1 MHGASQLIVSFIPGG
16 VKDLPECNRLT
27 VVQGHTFDGRCMYI
41 WCIAQQGWLPILP
54 HNVPSNVA
62 RRPRCCNTG
71 FAPSQCRDRDFTRV
85 ISQIAVCAAS
95 LALRRGFGLQP
106 SSSSGGEMR
115 VGASRFVALRSW
127 PLRSATAFSLNSA
140 VLEFSLRYRLSI
152 RASMH
157 RHLTLLLGAL
167 SLPTYP
173 LRRRVENVIDDDG
186 VRQRVDFSALVEKV
200 ESDSGSAQIIIQLME
215 RDLKQKGAEDG
226 AMLRLAARL
235 STERFFVA
243 FGGPRGANH
252 KPEFAFVRRRVPARN
267 G

>member
-1 MHGASQLIVSFIPGG
+1 
-16 VKDLPECNRLT
+16 
-27 VVQGHTFDGRCMYI
+27 
-41 WCIAQQGWLPILP
+41 
-54 HNVPSNVA
+54 
-62 RRPRCCNTG
+62 
-71 FAPSQCRDRDFTRV
+71 
-85 ISQIAVCAAS
+85 
-95 LALRRGFGLQP
+95 
-106 SSSSGGEMR
+106 
-115 VGASRFVALRSW
+115 
-127 PLRSATAFSLNSA
+127 
-140 VLEFSLRYRLSI
+140 
-152 RASMH
+152 MH